1 MFIEFKTVDGN
12 ITFLLNAFQIVSVH
26 ETTGGNTAIYTVR
39 NETFKT
45 SEKYKDVVEKLS
57 AI

>member
-1 MFIEFKTVDGN
+1 MFVEFKAHNDHMFV
-12 ITFLLNAFQIVSVH
+12 LNAFQIVSVH
-26 ETTGGNTAIYTVR
+26 ETISGTAAIVTIH
-39 NETFKT
+39 NETFTT